1 MPAGNS
7 AFVKKR
13 EAGVRRAPSFGIC
26 LKWGA
31 PDLFEIASGT
41 NRMRTGFGRGQLLA
55 QALVLA
61 FKVPYSIREHFRR
74 IVPRLHGVRGAL
86 LRRFFE
92 PRSIA
97 TALTFWR
104 AVIGELNRASCP
116 GVMSRRISCRI
127 CLRCGG
133 SLNHRTAPKDSLA
146 GWVVVV

>member
-92 PRSIA
+92 SALDRHRSDFLA
-97 TALTFWR
+97 
-104 AVIGELNRASCP
+104 GCD
-116 GVMSRRISCRI
+116 RRIEPSE
-127 CLRCGG
+127 LPRC
-133 SLNHRTAPKDSLA
+133 HVA
-146 GWVVVV
+146 